1 MYARRASCQRH
12 SSRCLVAKLSRVSAR
27 RRRGS
32 PGKYLLQSWATTR
45 GKRLAPYWTF
55 VDSGY
60 LPTEVYKFCRSGT
73 HRFPTK
79 GIGTASMPWVEPT
92 PEKRHGLLHIRT
104 AAGKYLFYSRL
115 AINER
120 TADGYVHLPMSS
132 TPPCKRV
139 RWGFFFVCRQTI
151 ADPLI

>member
-1 MYARRASCQRH
+1 MYARRASCPRH
-12 SSRCLVAKLSRVSAR
+12 SSRCLVAKLSRVSALQ
-27 RRRGS
+27 RRGS
-32 PGKYLLQSWATTR
+32 PGKYLLQNWATTR

-55 VDSGY
+55 VNSGY

-104 AAGKYLFYSRL
+104 DAGKRL
-115 AINER
+115 LIRSSDRYGSEPRQFGNRGRFLQSVRRFAGSEPGAGAGIRE
-120 TADGYVHLPMSS
+120 TA
-132 TPPCKRV
+132 
-139 RWGFFFVCRQTI
+139 
-151 ADPLI
+151 